1 METKDKYSSHL
12 IIFLFIYLYPSIDI
26 SHDIWW
32 TKKIWTYKKY
42 IEVYMWM
49 ITIVSVIILVIVY
62 LIVLCVVFVQ
72 VVVVTSPL
80 QCSLFSVYP
89 ESPQS

>member
-1 METKDKYSSHL
+1 
-12 IIFLFIYLYPSIDI
+12 
-26 SHDIWW
+26 
-32 TKKIWTYKKY
+32 
-42 IEVYMWM
+42 M